1 MIVFSGI
8 VVYYAENPYQ
18 PEVFSNIGNSIWWAF
33 ATLTTV
39 GYGDIYP
46 VTVIGKVIASI
57 VAIIGIGLI
66 AIPTG
71 LISATYVEL
80 LKEK

>member
-1 MIVFSGI
+1 MSNFF
-8 VVYYAENPYQ
+8 EN
-18 PEVFSNIGNSIWWAF
+18 VHSIWWAF

-46 VTVIGKVIASI
+46 VTVLGKLIASF
-57 VAIIGIGLI
+57 VAIVGIGLI

-71 LISATYVEL
+71 LISATYVDVLREN
-80 LKEK
+80 K